1 MKTLKTITATVLI
14 AAFATA
20 PLASFAGEGKE
31 KDIKGKKAYPL
42 DTCIVSGEKLESGG
56 MKTFTFVHEG
66 QEVKLCC
73 KSCMKDFKKDPAK
86 YMKKIQE
93 AQAKAKDKK

>member
-1 MKTLKTITATVLI
+1 MKTLKTITAAILI
-14 AAFATA
+14 AAFVTA
-20 PLASFAGEGKE
+20 PLAGFAAEKKDGKA
-31 KDIKGKKAYPL
+31 KPYPM
-42 DTCIVSGEKLESGG
+42 DTCVVSGEKLGEGS
-56 MKTFTFVHEG
+56 MKTYTFTHEG

-73 KSCMKDFKKDPAK
+73 KSCEKDFKKDPAK